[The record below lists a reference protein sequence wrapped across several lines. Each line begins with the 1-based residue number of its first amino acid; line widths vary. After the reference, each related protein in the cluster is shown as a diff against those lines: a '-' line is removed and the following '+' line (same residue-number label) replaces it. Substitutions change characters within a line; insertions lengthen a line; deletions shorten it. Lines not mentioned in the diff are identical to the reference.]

1 MKIIIMHVKTCLTIK
16 TRRCHQ
22 LPNSCYAAFRRV
34 ILMPERLG
42 DNGLDSLVCVG
53 LREWGLKINYHFAIG
68 VTNLSPF
75 WPRARSLERGLPF
88 RPNIFNR
95 QSLEVQLECYTTS
108 RSFAS
113 SACTCSRSLNI
124 SGETRKQKRKY

>member
-1 MKIIIMHVKTCLTIK
+1 MNIIIMHVKTCLTIK
-16 TRRCHQ
+16 IRRCHQ

-53 LREWGLKINYHFAIG
+53 LREWGVENQLSFCHRCDKFIAI
-68 VTNLSPF
+68 SAP
-75 WPRARSLERGLPF
+75 ARSLERSLPF